1 MRCFILWRMWV
12 PRGNVP
18 CIIHGIIHAIIHDT
32 CRHRSG
38 PLTAGFQPTAIPTP
52 LRPRIILLESV
63 QKPSTIITSDYIKF
77 PAQNSSTKCTSFVYW
92 RRNSYPRVRS
102 WAIAFTLLNCVSPSY
117 PLMLRSTIF
126 VWLFITRGK

>member
-1 MRCFILWRMWV
+1 MENANICAVFYLMAHVCV
-12 PRGNVP
+12 PQGNVP

-52 LRPRIILLESV
+52 LRPRFIFLESV

-77 PAQNSSTKCTSFVYW
+77 PAKTAALSALLLCIRGETVIHVYE
-92 RRNSYPRVRS
+92 
-102 WAIAFTLLNCVSPSY
+102 AGL
-117 PLMLRSTIF
+117 
-126 VWLFITRGK
+126 